1 MPVYD
6 YQCAACDETVEIHHK
21 ISEKPHV
28 RCPECKKKCKRV
40 ISTSSFVL
48 KGRGWAADGYAN
60 P

>member
-6 YQCAACDETVEIHHK
+6 YECPACEETLEVQHK
-21 ISEKPHV
+21 ISETPNV

-40 ISTSSFVL
+40 ISMSSFVL
-48 KGRGWAADGYAN
+48 KGRGWASDGYAN